1 MKQEIFE
8 QRHQQEWER
17 FEQDLTELEKS
28 RHPDADALDSFPARY
43 RQMCQLLAIAQERG
57 YRTDLVERLNAL
69 VLRGHHQLYRF
80 NTRFWQHLVTFIL
93 VGFPV
98 LVRQEWKMV
107 AVASAVF
114 VLPGLLFYLAV
125 LIEPSLIYGL
135 LDAAQV
141 TKMEDMYN
149 PASERFGS
157 DRASDSDVMMFG
169 YYIYNNISVA
179 FRCFASGLVFM
190 LGSVFMLLFNGLLLG
205 GVAAHLQNLG
215 YTSTFF
221 PFVIGHGA
229 FELTAIALAGAAG
242 LKLGYSLLV
251 PGSQSRLSALKDA
264 GQTAIR
270 LVYGVILMLIIAAF
284 VEAFWSSNHAV
295 TDAVKYGVGTACW
308 LFVLLYLT
316 RAGRSHEA

>member
-1 MKQEIFE
+1 MKQEVFE
-8 QRHQQEWER
+8 QRYQGDWQR
-17 FEQDLTELEKS
+17 FEQDLEELEKS
-28 RHPDADALDSFPARY
+28 RHPDSEALDSFPARY

-80 NTRFWQHLVTFIL
+80 NTRFWQRLVIFTL
-93 VGFPV
+93 VGFPRQ
-98 LVRQEWKMV
+98 VRQEWKMV
-107 AVASAVF
+107 AIATAVF

-125 LIEPSLIYGL
+125 LVDPTLIYSL
-135 LDAAQV
+135 LDAPQV
-141 TKMEDMYN
+141 TQMEDMYN

-179 FRCFASGLVFM
+179 FRCFAGGLIFM
-190 LGSVFMLLFNGLLLG
+190 LGSVFILLFNGLVLG
-205 GVAAHLQNLG
+205 GVAGHLQNLG
-215 YTSTFF
+215 YAGTFF

-229 FELTAIALAGAAG
+229 FELTAIALSGAAG

-251 PGSQSRLSALKDA
+251 PGPQSRLSALKDA
-264 GQTAIR
+264 ARTAIR
-270 LVYGVILMLIIAAF
+270 LVYGVILLLVIAAF

-295 TDAVKYGVGTACW
+295 TDTVKYAVGTGFW
-308 LFVLLYLT
+308 LFVLAYLT
-316 RAGRSHEA
+316 RAGRRHAA